1 LQEIVFRTAAV
12 LGVSIIPEA
21 ALEVASRARGTPR
34 IANRLLKRVR
44 DFAQV
49 KSEDI
54 ISVDTTRAALNSL
67 EVDPLGLDRSDR
79 QLLQALINNFGGGPV
94 GLDTLAAILS
104 EDAGTIEEVYEPFL
118 LQQGLIMRTA
128 RGRMATPLAYQ
139 HLGLSAPLQS
149 EQIEI
154 RGNE

>member
-1 LQEIVFRTAAV
+1 VT
-12 LGVSIIPEA
+12 
-21 ALEVASRARGTPR
+21 
-34 IANRLLKRVR
+34 
-44 DFAQV
+44 FAQV

-104 EDAGTIEEVYEPFL
+104 EDAGTIEEYTSLFTSTRADHAHSP
-118 LQQGLIMRTA
+118 GPH
-128 RGRMATPLAYQ
+128 GHPLAYQ

>member
-1 LQEIVFRTAAV
+1 
-12 LGVSIIPEA
+12 
-21 ALEVASRARGTPR
+21 
-34 IANRLLKRVR
+34 VR

-139 HLGLSAPLQS
+139 HLGLSAPLQL